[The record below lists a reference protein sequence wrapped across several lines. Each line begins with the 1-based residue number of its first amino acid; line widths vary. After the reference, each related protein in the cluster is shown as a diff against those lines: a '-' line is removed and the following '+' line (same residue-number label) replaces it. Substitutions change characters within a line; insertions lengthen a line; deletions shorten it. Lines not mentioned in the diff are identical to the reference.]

1 MLPPDRPTRRRRF
14 QPASLLAI
22 PAAMGVVLG
31 TQLIDG
37 GSLGALLQPTAALI
51 VFGGTLAATLISY
64 APGAVFDASREAL
77 RSFAGRDEDLAS
89 LSSELVAMSVRAHRS
104 GMLALETELDRVED
118 DFLRNG
124 LALAVDG
131 VEPALLRDMLTT
143 EIRARETIDD
153 EPARIFES
161 AAGYAPTFGIL
172 GAVLGLIHVMQG
184 LGTPGALGG
193 GVAVAFV
200 ATVYGL
206 GLANLLLLPLAGR
219 LRERALA
226 AGRRRELILEAVV
239 ALRGRMHP
247 RLLAQTMRGLAPS
260 MTVAETAS
268 RAASPLHAVASA
280 QTL

>member
-260 MTVAETAS
+260 MTVAETAT

-280 QTL
+280 SS